1 MPPSVP
7 SKSEIDR
14 LGDRLREVISEEDLR
29 LLDAYRLS
37 FANAYIGVID
47 KIRNTT
53 GVDAS
58 GRPAKSTT
66 AIVDKLR
73 RESIRLSQMQDIAG
87 CRIVVDSYTRQNA
100 LTEALSTLFLG
111 CVVSDRRKN
120 PSHGYRA
127 VHLIVPYENRFVEV
141 QIRTEL
147 QHLWAELSEKL
158 SDKFGIDVKYGKG
171 PKHVRE
177 FLGSLSGYKFFELAE
192 NLAPPSPSEPTRKRI
207 QEGKTLYRTALTT
220 LLAELKENDDF
231 LD

>member
-1 MPPSVP
+1 MAQSNP

-14 LGDRLREVISEEDLR
+14 LGNRLRDAVSSDDLR
-29 LLDAYRLS
+29 MLDAYRLS
-37 FANAYIGVID
+37 FASAYVLVLD
-47 KIRNTT
+47 KIRTST

-87 CRIVVDSYTRQNA
+87 CRIVVDSYARQETLVKE
-100 LTEALSTLFLG
+100 LTSLFSTAII
-111 CVVSDRRKN
+111 SDRRKN

-127 VHLIVPYENRFVEV
+127 VHLIMPHNNRFVEV

-158 SDKFGIDVKYGKG
+158 ADKFGIDVKYGG
-171 PKHVRE
+171 
-177 FLGSLSGYKFFELAE
+177 G
-192 NLAPPSPSEPTRKRI
+192 PTRVRAMLDHLLHYEFIEVAEHVVEPDERAFQEI
-207 QEGKTLYRTALTT
+207 QNSKKLFRGLLTK
-220 LLAELKENDDF
+220 LLSAAKENDDF
-231 LD
+231 FD